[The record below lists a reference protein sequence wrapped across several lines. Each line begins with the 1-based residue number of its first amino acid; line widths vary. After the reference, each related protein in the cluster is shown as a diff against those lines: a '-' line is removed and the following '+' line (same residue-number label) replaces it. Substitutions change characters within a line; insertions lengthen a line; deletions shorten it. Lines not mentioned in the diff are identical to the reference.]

1 MSGPVILRGAVL
13 IHGDGRIA
21 AVGPDAEVP
30 RPDDA
35 DVEDFPDAVL
45 LPGLVNVHTHLE
57 LTTLSGAI
65 EDEEFFDWIQ
75 HVRRAKQA
83 LSAEEFLAAAEQGVQ
98 DAWACGITTVG
109 DTGDS
114 GAVVEALSRLGG
126 RGVVFQE
133 VFGPHPDQAA
143 GAISAL
149 EGRVAE
155 LAGRAGST
163 VRVGVSPHAPYT
175 VSAALYRLVA
185 ELAIREDLPVAL
197 HIAESADEVALV
209 ARGEGPFAALW
220 QSRGIPEI
228 RTARSPVAFLERTG
242 ILEAAPLA
250 IHAVQTDGEDLDT
263 LHENHCGVALCLQSN
278 GRHGHGL
285 PPVRSMLDRGMA
297 LGVGTDS
304 VASVDSLDLLADLR
318 MVSEGAGLD
327 AEGALRLA
335 TAEGARVLGWDA
347 EIGTL
352 DPGKWAD
359 LCVRRLGP
367 GTAGLA
373 EGIVRGRAED
383 VLATY
388 VAGRRVY
395 EGRAG

>member
-65 EDEEFFDWIQ
+65 EDEEFFDWIR

-228 RTARSPVAFLERTG
+228 RTARSPVAFPERTG
-242 ILEAAPLA
+242 
-250 IHAVQTDGEDLDT
+250 
-263 LHENHCGVALCLQSN
+263 
-278 GRHGHGL
+278 
-285 PPVRSMLDRGMA
+285 
-297 LGVGTDS
+297 
-304 VASVDSLDLLADLR
+304 
-318 MVSEGAGLD
+318 
-327 AEGALRLA
+327 
-335 TAEGARVLGWDA
+335 
-347 EIGTL
+347 
-352 DPGKWAD
+352 
-359 LCVRRLGP
+359 
-367 GTAGLA
+367 
-373 EGIVRGRAED
+373 
-383 VLATY
+383 
-388 VAGRRVY
+388 
-395 EGRAG
+395 